1 MRSLKF
7 PKMFNS
13 NNTNVWKETEH
24 KKATAQ
30 NTKLLLH
37 STRGDLL
44 GDPYFG
50 LMLKRYM
57 FEPNNYVL
65 QDIIIDMIYT
75 QLVIFIPQL
84 FIKRKDIE
92 IIQDRVNGRG
102 TLICNFHA
110 INQVDYSNDMYS
122 LVLFQDAE

>member
-7 PKMFNS
+7 PKMFKSNS
-13 NNTNVWKETEH
+13 TNVWKETEY

-37 STRGDLL
+37 SARGELL

-50 LMLKRYM
+50 LMLKRYI
-57 FEPNNYVL
+57 FEPNNYIL
-65 QDIIIDMIYT
+65 QDIIVDMIYT

-84 FIKRKDIE
+84 YIKRKDIE
-92 IIQDRVNGRG
+92 IIQDRTNGKA

-110 INQVDYSNDMYS
+110 TNQVDYTNDMYS
-122 LVLFQDAE
+122 LVLFQDTE